1 MNKNFLRRSVFYRHR
16 VLWGFSFFIIFA
28 GLLAGYR
35 FWSLPGGLAESELA
49 AASISGHWSPLA
61 VSANPDWLVN
71 LPWNLLQSASIHI
84 FGLSTFSI
92 RLPAV
97 ILMCL
102 VATGMFFLIRKWS
115 RFSLAMIGGTLMI
128 TSVLFI
134 SLARNGV
141 PAAMVLFLIIFA
153 LAAATTVIIDKRSPL
168 VYLIS
173 KITVG
178 ICLALL
184 VYFPGGL
191 YMVIALI
198 LTGLLHPKVR
208 LLLVRIR
215 TWKMI
220 LAALLG
226 FGLILPLVWA
236 ISLHWSEGGS
246 ATLSQLLLF
255 DGQWSIANLTTVLN
269 ALFSIQPDLNQGVM
283 TPVITVVGLLL
294 VVIGIIRA
302 LVDAFSARSYLVL
315 SALVMILVI
324 SLRQPGLIYLLLLPL
339 TLLTALGMEV
349 LISKWYSLFP
359 KNPYARGTAV
369 IMLSILVVAVAGTSL
384 IQYLNNQNHSS
395 TIAYKY
401 NLEFRIA
408 RQEIRVR
415 AQDPIK
421 LVVDDSQLA
430 FYQILQRDFSNL
442 KVTTKLDKIDST
454 TLVLASSGQTI
465 KKTLPSRIVT
475 NWHSKDPVL
484 MRIYSK

>member
-35 FWSLPGGLAESELA
+35 FWSLPGGLAESELT

-61 VSANPDWLVN
+61 VSASPDWLIN
-71 LPWNLLQSASIHI
+71 LPWNLLQSASIHV

-97 ILMCL
+97 VLMCL
-102 VATGMFFLIRKWS
+102 VAVGMFFLIRKWS
-115 RFSLAMIGGTLMI
+115 RFSLAMIGGVLMI

-134 SLARNGV
+134 SLARNGA

-173 KITVG
+173 KIALG

-191 YMVIALI
+191 YMVVALI

-226 FGLILPLVWA
+226 FGLMLPLIWA

-269 ALFSIQPDLNQGVM
+269 ALFGIQPDLNQGIM

-395 TIAYKY
+395 TIAYEY

-408 RQEIRVR
+408 RQEIRMR
-415 AQDPIK
+415 ANDPIK
-421 LVVDDSQLA
+421 LIVDDNQLA
-430 FYQILQRDFSNL
+430 FYQILQNKFSNL
-442 KVTTKLDKIDST
+442 QVTTRLDKIDST
-454 TLVLASSGQTI
+454 TLVLASSGQTV

-475 NWHSKDPVL
+475 SWHSKDPVL